1 MNYEFDKS
9 IAYTKII
16 ALIQSEGWPPGTKLS
31 ERKISAEIGMGRVP
45 VREALKDLQ
54 RFGVIDVSPAKGS
67 FLRRVTQKDLQETY
81 EIRELLEVKAVEL
94 AAMRHPEG
102 SLDQFEMQ
110 FRTLIAAVEQYS
122 IEAIDEFC
130 SQFHDYL
137 FQLADNQILVETFKP
152 FKLKSA
158 LLFQLP
164 TQALSHR
171 FNLKKE
177 ILEEHLT
184 ILLLVKERNTLACR
198 SSMKAHLNAGFALRE
213 KYFQ

>member
-1 MNYEFDKS
+1 MIYELDKS
-9 IAYTKII
+9 IAYSKII

-31 ERKISAEIGMGRVP
+31 ERKISAEIGMDRVP

-54 RFGVIDVSPAKGS
+54 RYGVIDVSPAKGS
-67 FLRRVTQKDLQETY
+67 FLRRVALKDLQETY

-94 AAMRHPEG
+94 ATIHHPEG
-102 SLDQFEMQ
+102 SLDQFETQ
-110 FRTLIAAVEQYS
+110 FHTLIAAVNQYS

-152 FKLKSA
+152 FKLKNA

-164 TQALSHR
+164 AQASSHR
-171 FNLKKE
+171 FNLKKD

-198 SSMKAHLNAGFALRE
+198 SSMKAHLNADFALRE